1 METETPEWGPV
12 KRMLFR
18 FVFAYF
24 LLYLFPFPLNVIPYV
39 SAVAEPFE
47 KLWDFLVTWV
57 GLSVFGVEIT
67 VLPNGSGDT
76 TWNYVQV
83 FCCLVLALAAAGVW
97 TVLDR
102 KRPQSDRVN
111 HGVNNERLHEGLR
124 IYLRFALGLAM
135 ISYGAAKV
143 FKAQF
148 AGPTLDRLLQP
159 FGESSPMGLL
169 WTFMAASESYNVFT
183 GLGEMLGGL
192 LLTARRT
199 TLLGALVC
207 IAVMSNVV
215 MLNFSYDVPVKLYS
229 SHLLAMALFL
239 TLPDLRRLVDFFVL
253 DRGAKPAGV
262 RPLFQRHGLHRG
274 TLVLRTVLVA
284 GFSVMA
290 LFGTWQATKTRGSRA
305 PKAPFYGIWNV
316 EEFESDGQIRPPLI
330 TDAGRWRRVVFDRPE
345 TLGVLSMSDSRE
357 RFVMALDPVKKTM
370 ALSKRDDPKWKA
382 ILSYEQP
389 SPGNLTLAGRVDG
402 RKVRARLRRTD
413 ESGFL
418 LLNRGFHWINEY
430 PFNR

>member
-1 METETPEWGPV
+1 METETPQWGPV

-18 FVFAYF
+18 FVFVYF
-24 LLYLFPFPLNVIPYV
+24 LLYLLPFPLNAIPYV
-39 SAVAEPFE
+39 SAIAGPWEAG
-47 KLWDFLVTWV
+47 WNILVTWV
-57 GLSVFGVEIT
+57 GRVVFGVEIT

-102 KRPQSDRVN
+102 KRPN
-111 HGVNNERLHEGLR
+111 YERLHEGLR
-124 IYLRFALGLAM
+124 VYVRFALALAM
-135 ISYGAAKV
+135 ITYGAVKV

-159 FGESSPMGLL
+159 FGEASPMGLL

-192 LLTARRT
+192 LLSARRT
-199 TLLGALVC
+199 TLLGALVS

-229 SHLLAMALFL
+229 SHLLAMAVLL
-239 TLPDLRRLVDFFVL
+239 TVPDLRRLADFFLL
-253 DRGAKPAGV
+253 DRPVEPAGV
-262 RPLFQRHGLHRG
+262 RPLFQRKGLHQG
-274 TLVLRTVLVA
+274 ALVLRTVLIA
-284 GFSVMA
+284 GFAGMS
-290 LFGTWQATKTRGSRA
+290 LFGAWQATKTRGSRA

-316 EEFESDGQIRPPLI
+316 EELEVDGQVRPPLV

-345 TLGVLSMSDSRE
+345 TLGILFMSDARE
-357 RFVMALDPVKKTM
+357 RFVMALDPARKTM
-370 ALSKRDDPKWKA
+370 ALSKRDDPAWKA
-382 ILSYEQP
+382 TLSYEQP
-389 SPGNLTLAGRVDG
+389 GPGDLRLAGMVDG

-413 ESGFL
+413 ESSFL

>member
-1 METETPEWGPV
+1 METETPRWGPV

-18 FVFAYF
+18 LAFVYF
-24 LLYLFPFPLNVIPYV
+24 LLYLLPFPLNVIPYV
-39 SAVAEPFE
+39 SAIERPWEAG
-47 KLWDFLVTWV
+47 WNALVTWV
-57 GLSVFGVEIT
+57 GRLVFGVEIT

-102 KRPQSDRVN
+102 R
-111 HGVNNERLHEGLR
+111 RLNYEQLHAGLR
-124 IYLRFALGLAM
+124 VYVRFALAVAM
-135 ISYGAAKV
+135 ITYGAVKV

-159 FGESSPMGLL
+159 FGEASPMGLL

-183 GLGEMLGGL
+183 GLGEMAGGL

-207 IAVMSNVV
+207 IGVMSNVV

-229 SHLLAMALFL
+229 SHLLAMAVFL
-239 TLPDLRRLVDFFVL
+239 VLPDLRRLVDFFVL
-253 DRGAKPAGV
+253 DRPVKPAGA
-262 RPLFQRHGLHRG
+262 RPLFQRRALHLG
-274 TLVLRTVLVA
+274 SLALRTVFIA
-284 GFSVMA
+284 GFAVMS
-290 LFGTWQATKTRGSRA
+290 LFGAWQATKTRGSRA

-316 EEFESDGQIRPPLI
+316 EELEVDGQVRPPLI
-330 TDAGRWRRVVFDRPE
+330 TDGERWRRVVFDRPG
-345 TLGVLSMSDSRE
+345 TLAVLSMTDSRE
-357 RFVMALDPVKKTM
+357 RLLMDLDAVKKTM
-370 ALSKRDDPKWKA
+370 TLSKADDPAWKA

-389 SPGNLTLAGRVDG
+389 GPVDLSLAGTVNG

-413 ESGFL
+413 ESRFL

-430 PFNR
+430 PFSR